1 MLVGGGEK
9 LLKKG
14 FPFSNPAIAEPIP
27 SQGFLVVGKT
37 RGGSSVEHISA

>member
-1 MLVGGGEK
+1 MLVGGGEN

-14 FPFSNPAIAEPIP
+14 FPFPNPAIAEPIP
-27 SQGFLVVGKT
+27 SQRVLVVGKT